1 MALGYG
7 NLTMIKAVSQ
17 VLRNLCTHSE
27 TIQEGKRGK
36 KRTSVPMSS
45 QHLTLQAGLLDLTL
59 QSIEL
64 LADYDVHVNLYSAI
78 GNLLTSPHAD
88 VKQNAVNKGCLN

>member
-1 MALGYG
+1 MALSYG

-27 TIQEGKRGK
+27 TIQESKRGK
-36 KRTSVPMSS
+36 KRTQVPMSS
-45 QHLTLQAGLLDLTL
+45 QHLTIQAGLLDLTL
-59 QSIEL
+59 QALEV

-78 GNLLTSPHAD
+78 GNLLTSPHSD
-88 VKQNAVNKGCLN
+88 VTQAAVQKGCLN